1 MNEINKLRQRLTNVN
16 RNVTEFRLSVQ
27 DARDLISDIDN
38 ELVKLVN
45 LGSVIN
51 KTIAEPVAIQHVVM
65 DGGSFDNQPGF
76 SPPVFKLPGGS
87 LT

>member
-1 MNEINKLRQRLTNVN
+1 MNEINKLKQRLSNVN

-27 DARDLISDIDN
+27 DARDLITDIDN
-38 ELVKLVN
+38 ELAKLVN
-45 LGSVIN
+45 LNISVN
-51 KTIAEPVAIQHVVM
+51 KPIPELITVQHIAM

-76 SPPVFKLPGGS
+76 SPPAFTLPGGS